1 MNKKYLSVILFGALM
16 LGTTGTFTSCK
27 DYDDDITNL
36 QEQITAN
43 ADAIKALQEKIDAGK
58 WITSI
63 SAIEGGF
70 TVTFSDGQT
79 FDIVNGA
86 DGAAGA
92 NGTEWTIGEDG
103 YWYKDGEKTEYK
115 AAISDETSKVVVPT
129 IKDGYWYLV
138 DEETGELV
146 ATEYKANGAAYSV
159 AEANGGFTIYMPNE
173 DGTEVE
179 EIYVPG
185 AAGSITS
192 MTTQLIDNFPTTSPD
207 EAFTVKSFTFNL
219 LDANRTKWK
228 ALTGKDAT
236 TNKYI
241 LASADEIGLR
251 INPVN
256 VDASEIEFSLYNSKN
271 EVLPY
276 VTLLPTEYKGY
287 VTKAAYGN
295 GLYTLAME
303 KAEAKDKDALDAFEN
318 YFQSSSKDIL
328 YAVSAT
334 TACRAEYKIPVT
346 KKEVTANLEGVNVND
361 DKFVEDTKYPTI
373 SKNVTTVDSKA
384 TNVVTV
390 GAPSDLYDMWLS
402 VENEDKNLFD
412 IVFDQEKH
420 TFVVNADPDVIT
432 KSYFDLT
439 ITTIN
444 NSGTYSETVVRIKV
458 SSKIVADPTYD
469 KISHTIVA
477 NNKTD
482 KSDANYFTA
491 KMSIMTEALGSQLDA
506 WKKNLA
512 DASVAFYT
520 DAECTKG
527 EIAESASGIDL
538 TFISADGKTEYTDNN
553 IKNASLMKFYVTN
566 ATASTKFVVDKVYY
580 AKVTFVNEKKEE
592 LNSIVIPFEF
602 NIPALST
609 MFEQKAAY
617 VVDGVINAYFYDT
630 ENNST
635 AVEFSK
641 YFSKIVDDA
650 KVEFV
655 DEKVGSTNKTGED
668 LFDFTNESQFEKATI
683 NFDATNTGIKDGK
696 AQNGYGQAVTVNAT
710 KDNYQG
716 WKYQAEG
723 ADTYS
728 FKIRLMS
735 PIYEGTV
742 VPAEGSTITI
752 SANDLVKGALIT
764 DADII
769 GKDYNGNTYTVVPDK
784 VNGDTPA
791 WANPQIDNVSV
802 DQDDDQYIKK
812 VETVAA
818 QTVDGKTVNG
828 GFKLTGE
835 SISNTVTVEM
845 PVNVEDAWGYIR
857 TVGVS
862 VTITKN

>member
-1 MNKKYLSVILFGALM
+1 M
-16 LGTTGTFTSCK
+16 LGTAGTFTSCK

-86 DGAAGA
+86 AGA
-92 NGTEWTIGEDG
+92 DGTEWTIGEDG
-103 YWYKDGEKTEYK
+103 YWYKDNVKTEYK
-115 AAISDETSKVVVPT
+115 AAISGETSKVVVPT

-146 ATEYKANGAAYSV
+146 LTEYKANGAAYAV

-173 DGTEVE
+173 DGTEVQ

-192 MTTQLIDNFPTTSPD
+192 MTAQLLNGATT
-207 EAFTVKSFTFNL
+207 FTVKEFLFNL
-219 LDANRTKWK
+219 TDEDRATWK

-276 VTLLPTEYKGY
+276 VTLLPTEYKEY
-287 VTKAAYGN
+287 VTATKAAYGN

-303 KAEAKDKDALDAFEN
+303 RTEAKDKNALKALTDLLTTTGGNIA
-318 YFQSSSKDIL
+318 

-334 TACRAEYKIPVT
+334 TACRAEYNITVAEDDKV
-346 KKEVTANLEGVNVND
+346 KANLNGININN
-361 DKFVEDTKYPTI
+361 KSFVENSKYSGTKEDP
-373 SKNVTTVDSKA
+373 NVFTADSKA

-402 VENEDKNLFD
+402 VEDEDQNLFD

-444 NSGTYSETVVRIKV
+444 NNGVLSETVVRINV
-458 SSKIVADPTYD
+458 SSKIAADPIYD
-469 KISHTIVA
+469 KITHTIVA
-477 NNKTD
+477 NAKKGETE
-482 KSDANYFTA
+482 ANFFTA
-491 KMSIMTEALGSQLDA
+491 EMATMTTALGSQLDA

-512 DASVAFYT
+512 SVDVKYYT
-520 DAECTKG
+520 DADCTKDEKDASAG
-527 EIAESASGIDL
+527 IAL
-538 TFISADGKTEYTDNN
+538 TFTSADGKTSYTGNN
-553 IKNASLMKFYVTN
+553 IKNASLLKFTVTN
-566 ATASTKFVVDKVYY
+566 ATAVSNDFQVDKVYY
-580 AKVTFVNEKKEE
+580 AKVTFKNASGSE

-602 NIPALST
+602 KIPAVAT
-609 MFEQKAAY
+609 FFEQKSAY
-617 VVDGVINAYFYDT
+617 VVDGVINAYFYQTATTDPAAAAT
-630 ENNST
+630 T
-635 AVEFSK
+635 AVEFNK
-641 YFSKIVDDA
+641 YFSKILPDA
-650 KVEFV
+650 TVSLV
-655 DEKVGSTNKTGED
+655 ADEKINDKPTKD
-668 LFDFTNESQFEKATI
+668 LFKFSSTITFKEATI
-683 NFDATNTGIKDGK
+683 DLIDGISG
-696 AQNGYGQAVTVNAT
+696 AGAGQNGYGQAVTVNAT
-710 KDNYQG
+710 KDNYEG
-716 WKYQAEG
+716 WKYQAKG
-723 ADTYS
+723 ANTYS

-752 SANDLVKGALIT
+752 SGNDLVKGALIT

-769 GKDYNGNTYTVVPDK
+769 GKDYNGNNYTVVPDLY
-784 VNGDTPA
+784 VDGETAD
-791 WANPQIDNVSV
+791 WANPQIEKVSAA
-802 DQDDDQYIKK
+802 QDADKYIKAI
-812 VETVAA
+812 ETVAA
-818 QTVDGKTVNG
+818 TKAANGSTVNG

-845 PVNVEDAWGYIR
+845 PVTVEDAWGYKR

>member
-1 MNKKYLSVILFGALM
+1 M
-16 LGTTGTFTSCK
+16 LGTAGTFTSCK

-146 ATEYKANGAAYSV
+146 ATEYKANGAAYAV

-361 DKFVEDTKYPTI
+361 DEFTEGSKYSTSPDD
-373 SKNVTTVDSKA
+373 NVTTVDSKA

-402 VENEDKNLFD
+402 VEDEDQNLFD

-444 NSGTYSETVVRIKV
+444 NSGVLSQTVVRINV
-458 SSKIVADPTYD
+458 SSKIAADPIYD
-469 KISHTIVA
+469 KITHTIVA
-477 NNKTD
+477 NAGAGETE
-482 KSDANYFTA
+482 ANFFTA
-491 KMSIMTEALGSQLDA
+491 EMATMTTALGSQLDA

-512 DASVAFYT
+512 SVDVKYYT
-520 DAECTKG
+520 DADCTKDEKDASAG
-527 EIAESASGIDL
+527 IAL
-538 TFISADGKTEYTDNN
+538 TFTSADGKTSYTGNN
-553 IKNASLMKFYVTN
+553 IKNASLLKFTVTN
-566 ATASTKFVVDKVYY
+566 ATAVSNGFQVDKVYY
-580 AKVTFVNEKKEE
+580 AKVTFKNASGSE

-602 NIPALST
+602 KIPAVAT
-609 MFEQKAAY
+609 FFEQKSAY
-617 VVDGVINAYFYDT
+617 VVDGVINAYFYQTATTDPT
-630 ENNST
+630 AAATT
-635 AVEFSK
+635 AVEFNK
-641 YFSKIVDDA
+641 YFSKILPDA
-650 KVEFV
+650 TVSLV
-655 DEKVGSTNKTGED
+655 ADEKINDKPTKD
-668 LFDFTNESQFEKATI
+668 LFKFSSTITFKEATI
-683 NFDATNTGIKDGK
+683 DLIDGISG
-696 AQNGYGQAVTVNAT
+696 AGAGQNGYGQAVTVNAT
-710 KDNYQG
+710 KDNYEG
-716 WKYQAEG
+716 WKYQAKG
-723 ADTYS
+723 ANTYS

-752 SANDLVKGALIT
+752 SGNDLVKGALIT

-769 GKDYNGNTYTVVPDK
+769 GKDYNGNNYTVVPDLY
-784 VNGDTPA
+784 VDGETAD
-791 WANPQIDNVSV
+791 WANPQIEKVSAA
-802 DQDDDQYIKK
+802 QDADKYIKAI
-812 VETVAA
+812 ETVAA
-818 QTVDGKTVNG
+818 TKAANGSTVNG

-845 PVNVEDAWGYIR
+845 PVTVEDAWGYKR

>member
-1 MNKKYLSVILFGALM
+1 M

-27 DYDDDITNL
+27 DYDDDINNL

-43 ADAIKALQEKIDAGK
+43 ADAIKKLQDLVGDGK
-58 WITSI
+58 FVTGVTSDGNTIT
-63 SAIEGGF
+63 F
-70 TVTFSDGQT
+70 TFSDNSTVPVTIETEQAQKVEVKGDELYIDDQPT
-79 FDIVNGA
+79 GIKVAKEAEIETGLVKA
-86 DGAAGA
+86 E
-92 NGTEWTIGEDG
+92 NGTWWVLGEDG
-103 YWYKDGEKTEYK
+103 KYTDTGIPVSGLTVVGNEKEGWELTITDAEGN
-115 AAISDETSKVVVPT
+115 EQKV
-129 IKDGYWYLV
+129 K
-138 DEETGELV
+138 
-146 ATEYKANGAAYSV
+146 
-159 AEANGGFTIYMPNE
+159 
-173 DGTEVE
+173 
-179 EIYVPG
+179 VPG
-185 AAGSITS
+185 AAGAITE
-192 MTTQLIDNFPTTSPD
+192 MKAQLIDNFPATGD
-207 EAFTVKSFTFNL
+207 QAFTVKNFTFNL
-219 LDANRTKWK
+219 SDANRAKWK
-228 ALTGKDAT
+228 KLTSKDAT

-251 INPVN
+251 VNPVN

-271 EVLPY
+271 EVLPF
-276 VTLLPTEYKGY
+276 VTLLPTEYKEY

-295 GLYTLAME
+295 GLYSLAMK
-303 KAEAKDKDALDAFEN
+303 KAEAKDDNALKTLTDLLATTQAN
-318 YFQSSSKDIL
+318 IA
-328 YAVSAT
+328 YAVSASS
-334 TACRAEYKIPVT
+334 ACRAEYNIVVA
-346 KKEVTANLEGVNVND
+346 KENVTANLGKVNVNNKGGFTLD
-361 DKFVEDTKYPTI
+361 
-373 SKNVTTVDSKA
+373 SKTGNTSTVDSKA
-384 TNVVTV
+384 TNTVTV
-390 GAPSDLYDMWLS
+390 DIPSDLYDMWLS

-439 ITTIN
+439 ITTID
-444 NSGTYSETVVRIKV
+444 NSGAYAETIVRIKV
-458 SSKIVADPTYD
+458 SSKIAADPIYD

-477 NNKTD
+477 NKADNT
-482 KSDANYFTA
+482 DANYFTA
-491 KMSIMTEALGSQLDA
+491 PMSIMTEALGSQLDA
-506 WKKNLA
+506 WKKNLTST
-512 DASVAFYT
+512 SVAFYT
-520 DAECTKG
+520 DAECTKD
-527 EIAESASGIDL
+527 EVTEATSGIAL
-538 TFISADGKTEYTDNN
+538 TFISADGKTTYTGND

-580 AKVTFVNEKKEE
+580 AKVTFSGAQGE

-609 MFEQKAAY
+609 MFEQKSAY
-617 VVDGVINAYFYDT
+617 VVDGVINAYFYET
-630 ENNST
+630 TNPTT
-635 AVEFSK
+635 AVAFNK
-641 YFSKIVDDA
+641 YFSKFVNDA
-650 KVEFV
+650 TVGLV
-655 DEKVGSTNKTGED
+655 ADEKINDK
-668 LFDFTNESQFEKATI
+668 FTNTLFQFSTTKTFDVATI
-683 NFDATNTGIKDGK
+683 DLINGLSATGAG
-696 AQNGYGQAVTVNAT
+696 QNGYGQAVTVNAT
-710 KDNYQG
+710 KDTYEG
-716 WKYQAEG
+716 WKYQAKG
-723 ADTYS
+723 ANTYS

-784 VNGDTPA
+784 VNGTTPD

>member
-1 MNKKYLSVILFGALM
+1 M

-27 DYDDDITNL
+27 DYDDDINNL

-86 DGAAGA
+86 AGA
-92 NGTEWTIGEDG
+92 DGTEWTIGEDG
-103 YWYKDGEKTEYK
+103 YWYKDNVKTEYK
-115 AAISDETSKVVVPT
+115 AAISGETSKVVVPT

-146 ATEYKANGAAYSV
+146 LTEYKANGAAYAV

-173 DGTEVE
+173 DGTEVQ

-192 MTTQLIDNFPTTSPD
+192 MTAQLLNGATT
-207 EAFTVKSFTFNL
+207 FTVKEFLFNL
-219 LDANRTKWK
+219 TDEDRATWK

-276 VTLLPTEYKGY
+276 VTLLPTEYKEY

-303 KAEAKDKDALDAFEN
+303 RTEVKDADALKVLSN
-318 YFQSSSKDIL
+318 LLITTGGNIA

-334 TACRAEYKIPVT
+334 TACRAEYNIAVAET
-346 KKEVTANLEGVNVND
+346 SATANLEGVNVNKD
-361 DKFVEDTKYPTI
+361 EFNEGDKYSTTNTSI
-373 SKNVTTVDSKA
+373 TSTVDSKA
-384 TNVVTV
+384 TNAVTV
-390 GAPSDLYDMWLS
+390 DVPSDLYDMWLS
-402 VENEDKNLFD
+402 VEDEDENLFD

-444 NSGTYSETVVRIKV
+444 NNGVLSETVVRINV
-458 SSKIVADPTYD
+458 SSKIAADPTYD
-469 KISHTIVA
+469 KIPHTIVA
-477 NNKTD
+477 NKTD

-491 KMSIMTEALGSQLDA
+491 PMSIMTEALGSQLDA
-506 WKKNLA
+506 WKKNLT
-512 DASVAFYT
+512 STTVAFYS
-520 DAECTKG
+520 DAECTKD
-527 EIAESASGIDL
+527 EVTEAASGIAL
-538 TFISADGKTEYTDNN
+538 TFISADGKTSYTGNN

-580 AKVTFVNEKKEE
+580 AKVTFSGAAGE

-791 WANPQIDNVSV
+791 WTNPQIDNVSV

>member
-1 MNKKYLSVILFGALM
+1 MNKKYLSAILFGALM
-16 LGTTGTFTSCK
+16 LGSTGTFTSCK
-27 DYDDDITNL
+27 DYDDDISNL
-36 QEQITAN
+36 QTQITAN
-43 ADAIKALQEKIDAGK
+43 ADAIKALQDKINSGK
-58 WITSI
+58 WITSVA
-63 SAIEGGF
+63 AIEGGF
-70 TVTFSDGQT
+70 TVTFSDGQS
-79 FDIVNGA
+79 FNIVNGA
-86 DGAAGA
+86 AGA
-92 NGTEWTIGEDG
+92 KGTEWTIGEDG
-103 YWYKDGEKTEYK
+103 YWYKDGNKTEYK
-115 AAISDETSKVVVPT
+115 AAISDETTKVVVPT

-146 ATEYKANGAAYSV
+146 ATEYKANGAAYAV
-159 AEANGGFTIYMPNE
+159 AEANGGYTIYMPNE

-192 MTTQLIDNFPTTSPD
+192 MTAQLIDNFPAD
-207 EAFTVKSFTFNL
+207 QKDQAFTVKKFTFNL
-219 LDANRTKWK
+219 NDKDRTEWK
-228 ALTGKDAT
+228 SLTGKDAT

-276 VTLLPTEYKGY
+276 VTLLPTEYQEY

-295 GLYTLAME
+295 GLYALAMK
-303 KAEAKDKDALDAFEN
+303 KAEAKDDAALKTLTDLFATAN
-318 YFQSSSKDIL
+318 GNIA

-334 TACRAEYKIPVT
+334 TACRAEYNISV
-346 KKEVTANLEGVNVND
+346 KKSDETANLNGIKVNKDAFSEKTDYATNGN
-361 DKFVEDTKYPTI
+361 K
-373 SKNVTTVDSKA
+373 STVDSKA
-384 TNVVTV
+384 TNVVSV

-444 NSGTYSETVVRIKV
+444 NSGVYSETIVRINV
-458 SSKIVADPTYD
+458 SSKIAADPTYE
-469 KISHTIVA
+469 KISHTIIA
-477 NNKTD
+477 NKTD

-491 KMSIMTEALGSQLDA
+491 QMSIMTEALGSQLDA

-512 DASVAFYT
+512 NGSVAFYT

-527 EIAESASGIDL
+527 EIAEAASGIAL
-538 TFISADGKTEYTDNN
+538 TFISADGKTDYTGND
-553 IKNASLMKFYVTN
+553 IKNAALMKFYVTN
-566 ATASTKFVVDKVYY
+566 ATAAQNFVVDKVYY
-580 AKVTFVNEKKEE
+580 AKVTFSGAQGE

-602 NIPALST
+602 KIPALST
-609 MFEQKAAY
+609 MFEQKSAY
-617 VVDGVINAYFYDT
+617 VVDGIINAYFYNT
-630 ENNST
+630 ANKST
-635 AVEFSK
+635 AVEFNK
-641 YFSKIVDDA
+641 YFSKFVDDA
-650 KVEFV
+650 TVSLV
-655 DEKVGSTNKTGED
+655 ADEKINNKLTNTLFQFSTTTT
-668 LFDFTNESQFEKATI
+668 FDEATI
-683 NFDATNTGIKDGK
+683 DLISGKSATGAG
-696 AQNGYGQAVTVNAT
+696 QNGYGQAVTINAT
-710 KDNYQG
+710 KSNYEGWTYQTKGDN
-716 WKYQAEG
+716 
-723 ADTYS
+723 TYS

-742 VPAEGSTITI
+742 VPAAGSTITI
-752 SANDLVKGALIT
+752 SANDLVNGALIT

-784 VNGDTPA
+784 VNGNTPA
-791 WANPQIDNVSV
+791 WANPQIDNVSAA
-802 DQDDDQYIKK
+802 QDKDQYIKA

-818 QTVDGKTVNG
+818 KTVDGKTVNG

-845 PVNVEDAWGYIR
+845 PVSVTDAWGYIR

>member
-1 MNKKYLSVILFGALM
+1 M
-16 LGTTGTFTSCK
+16 LGTAGTFTSCK

-86 DGAAGA
+86 AGA
-92 NGTEWTIGEDG
+92 DGTEWTIGEDG
-103 YWYKDGEKTEYK
+103 YWYKDNVKTEYK
-115 AAISDETSKVVVPT
+115 AAISGETSKVVVPT

-146 ATEYKANGAAYSV
+146 LTEYKANGAAYAV

-173 DGTEVE
+173 DGTEVQ

-192 MTTQLIDNFPTTSPD
+192 MTAQLLNGATT
-207 EAFTVKSFTFNL
+207 FTVKEFLFDLSDDDRAT
-219 LDANRTKWK
+219 WK
-228 ALTGKDAT
+228 TLTGKDAT
-236 TNKYI
+236 TNEYI

-276 VTLLPTEYKGY
+276 VTLLPTEYKEY
-287 VTKAAYGN
+287 VTATKAAYGN

-303 KAEAKDKDALDAFEN
+303 RTEAKDENALKALTDLLTTTGGNIA
-318 YFQSSSKDIL
+318 

-334 TACRAEYKIPVT
+334 TACRAEYNITVAEDDKV
-346 KKEVTANLEGVNVND
+346 KANLNGININN
-361 DKFVEDTKYPTI
+361 KSFVENSKYSGTKEDP
-373 SKNVTTVDSKA
+373 NVFTADSKA

-402 VENEDKNLFD
+402 VEDEDQNLFD

-444 NSGTYSETVVRIKV
+444 NSGVLSQTVVRINV
-458 SSKIVADPTYD
+458 SSKIAADPIYD
-469 KISHTIVA
+469 KITHTIVA
-477 NNKTD
+477 NAGAGETE
-482 KSDANYFTA
+482 ANFFTA
-491 KMSIMTEALGSQLDA
+491 EMATMTTALGSQLDA

-512 DASVAFYT
+512 SVDVKYYT
-520 DAECTKG
+520 DADCTKDEKDASAG
-527 EIAESASGIDL
+527 IAL
-538 TFISADGKTEYTDNN
+538 TFTSADGKTSYTGNN
-553 IKNASLMKFYVTN
+553 IKNASLLKFTVTN
-566 ATASTKFVVDKVYY
+566 ATAVSNGFQVDKVYY
-580 AKVTFVNEKKEE
+580 AKVTFKNASGSE

-602 NIPALST
+602 KIPAVAT
-609 MFEQKAAY
+609 FFEQKSAY
-617 VVDGVINAYFYDT
+617 VVDGVINAYFYQTATTDPAAAAT
-630 ENNST
+630 T
-635 AVEFSK
+635 AVEFNK
-641 YFSKIVDDA
+641 YFSKILPDA
-650 KVEFV
+650 TVSLV
-655 DEKVGSTNKTGED
+655 ADEKINDKPTKD
-668 LFDFTNESQFEKATI
+668 LFKFSSTITFKEATI
-683 NFDATNTGIKDGK
+683 DLIDGISG
-696 AQNGYGQAVTVNAT
+696 AGAGQNGYGQAVTVNAT
-710 KDNYQG
+710 KDNYEG
-716 WKYQAEG
+716 WKYQAKG
-723 ADTYS
+723 ANTYS

-752 SANDLVKGALIT
+752 SGNDLVKGALIT

-769 GKDYNGNTYTVVPDK
+769 GKDYNGNNYTVVPDLY
-784 VNGDTPA
+784 VDGETAD
-791 WANPQIDNVSV
+791 WANPQIEKVSAA
-802 DQDDDQYIKK
+802 QDADKYIKAI
-812 VETVAA
+812 ETVAA
-818 QTVDGKTVNG
+818 TKAANGSTVNG

-845 PVNVEDAWGYIR
+845 PVTVEDAWGYKR

>member
-43 ADAIKALQEKIDAGK
+43 ADAIEALQAQIAAGK

-79 FDIVNGA
+79 FNIVNGA

-92 NGTEWTIGEDG
+92 DGTEWTIGEDG

-115 AAISDETSKVVVPT
+115 AAISDETNKVVVPT

-146 ATEYKANGAAYSV
+146 ATEYKANGAAYAV
-159 AEANGGFTIYMPNE
+159 AEANGGYTIYMPNE

-185 AAGSITS
+185 AAGSISS
-192 MTTQLIDNFPTTSPD
+192 MTTQLSDKDGDKS
-207 EAFTVKSFTFNL
+207 FTVKAFTFD
-219 LDANRTKWK
+219 LDEKDRTAWK
-228 ALTGKDAT
+228 NLTGKDAT

-276 VTLLPTEYKGY
+276 VTLLPTEYKEY
-287 VTKAAYGN
+287 VTVTKAAYGN

-303 KAEAKDKDALDAFEN
+303 KAEAKDDDALKTLTNLLTTTTGGSIA
-318 YFQSSSKDIL
+318 

-334 TACRAEYKIPVT
+334 TACRAEYNIPVT
-346 KKEVTANLEGVNVND
+346 KTDETANLDGIKVN
-361 DKFVEDTKYPTI
+361 EDPFTVDTDYATDGNE
-373 SKNVTTVDSKA
+373 STVDSKA
-384 TNVVTV
+384 TNVVSV

-439 ITTIN
+439 ITTID
-444 NSGTYSETVVRIKV
+444 NSGEYSETVVRIKV
-458 SSKIVADPTYD
+458 SSKIAADPTYD
-469 KISHTIVA
+469 KIPHTIVA
-477 NNKTD
+477 NKADGT
-482 KSDANYFTA
+482 DANYFTA
-491 KMSIMTEALGSQLDA
+491 QMSIMTEALGSQLDA
-506 WKKNLA
+506 WKKNLT

-527 EIAESASGIDL
+527 EVAESGSGITL
-538 TFISADGKTEYTDNN
+538 TFISADGKTTYTGNN

-580 AKVTFVNEKKEE
+580 AKVTFTGAQGE

-602 NIPALST
+602 KIPALST
-609 MFEQKAAY
+609 MFEQKSAY
-617 VVDGVINAYFYDT
+617 VVDGIINAYFDDT
-630 ENNST
+630 ANEST
-635 AVEFSK
+635 AVEFNK
-641 YFSKIVDDA
+641 YFSKFVDDA
-650 KVEFV
+650 IVSLV
-655 DEKVGSTNKTGED
+655 ADEKINNKLTNTLFQFSTTTT
-668 LFDFTNESQFEKATI
+668 FDKATI
-683 NFDATNTGIKDGK
+683 DLISGKSATGAG
-696 AQNGYGQAVTVNAT
+696 QNGYGQAVTINAT
-710 KDNYQG
+710 KSNYEGWIYQTKGDN
-716 WKYQAEG
+716 
-723 ADTYS
+723 TYS

-742 VPAEGSTITI
+742 VPAAGSTITI
-752 SANDLVKGALIT
+752 SANDLVNGALIT

-791 WANPQIDNVSV
+791 WANPQIGNVSV
-802 DQDDDQYIKK
+802 DKDKDAYIKN

-818 QTVDGKTVNG
+818 TQDDNGKTVNG
-828 GFKLTGE
+828 GFRLFGE
-835 SISNTVTVEM
+835 SISNTVTVDM
-845 PVNVEDAWGYIR
+845 PVSVKDAWGYIR
-857 TVGVS
+857 TVNVS

>member
-16 LGTTGTFTSCK
+16 LGSTGTFTSCK

-146 ATEYKANGAAYSV
+146 LTEYKANGAAYAV

-173 DGTEVE
+173 DGTEVQ

-192 MTTQLIDNFPTTSPD
+192 MTAQLLNQATK
-207 EAFTVKSFTFNL
+207 FTVKEFKFDQLT
-219 LDANRTKWK
+219 DKNRTYWK
-228 ALTGKDAT
+228 SLTGKDAT
-236 TNKYI
+236 TNQYI
-241 LASADEIGLR
+241 LASADKIGLR

-276 VTLLPTEYKGY
+276 VTLLPTEYKEY

-303 KAEAKDKDALDAFEN
+303 RTEVKDADALKVLSN
-318 YFQSSSKDIL
+318 LLITTGGNIA

-334 TACRAEYKIPVT
+334 TACRAEYNIAVAET
-346 KKEVTANLEGVNVND
+346 SATANLEGVNVNKD
-361 DKFVEDTKYPTI
+361 EFNEGDKYSTTNTSI
-373 SKNVTTVDSKA
+373 TSTVDSKA
-384 TNVVTV
+384 TNAVTV
-390 GAPSDLYDMWLS
+390 DVPSDLYDMWLS
-402 VENEDKNLFD
+402 VEDEDENLFD

-444 NSGTYSETVVRIKV
+444 NNGVLSETVVRINV
-458 SSKIVADPTYD
+458 SSKIAADPTYD
-469 KISHTIVA
+469 KIPHTIVA
-477 NNKTD
+477 NKTD

-491 KMSIMTEALGSQLDA
+491 PMSIMTEALGSQLDA
-506 WKKNLA
+506 WKKNLT
-512 DASVAFYT
+512 STTVAFYS
-520 DAECTKG
+520 DAECTKD
-527 EIAESASGIDL
+527 EVTEAASGIAL
-538 TFISADGKTEYTDNN
+538 TFISADGKTSYTGNN

-580 AKVTFVNEKKEE
+580 AKVTFSGAQGE

-609 MFEQKAAY
+609 MFEQKSAY
-617 VVDGVINAYFYDT
+617 VVDGVINAYFYET
-630 ENNST
+630 TNPTT
-635 AVEFSK
+635 AVAFNK
-641 YFSKIVDDA
+641 YFSKFVNDA
-650 KVEFV
+650 TVGLV
-655 DEKVGSTNKTGED
+655 ADEKINDK
-668 LFDFTNESQFEKATI
+668 FTNTLFQFSTTKTFDVATI
-683 NFDATNTGIKDGK
+683 DLINGLSATGAG
-696 AQNGYGQAVTVNAT
+696 QNGYGQAVTVNAT
-710 KDNYQG
+710 KDTYEG
-716 WKYQAEG
+716 WKYQAKG
-723 ADTYS
+723 ANTYS